1 MVGPMLS
8 TTGRVP
14 NAMGAAS
21 LAPSVSP
28 AGTVCG
34 RGGQGS
40 VSAGSVS
47 AGSVLGRYMCTG
59 SVYLQGSVGIRWPVE
74 IAHRRP
80 GQLSRLGF
88 RWVYLR
94 VVTCWLD
101 GTPSRHGTAAL

>member
-1 MVGPMLS
+1 MALVGPRLS

-28 AGTVCG
+28 AGTVSCAA

-47 AGSVLGRYMCTG
+47 AGSVLGRYM
-59 SVYLQGSVGIRWPVE
+59 YRVGIS
-74 IAHRRP
+74 A
-80 GQLSRLGF
+80 GF
-88 RWVYLR
+88 GWYLLAGR
-94 VVTCWLD
+94 D
-101 GTPSRHGTAAL
+101 SP

>member
-8 TTGRVP
+8 TTGRAP

-47 AGSVLGRYMCTG
+47 AGSVLGRYM
-59 SVYLQGSVGIRWPVE
+59 YRVGIS
-74 IAHRRP
+74 A
-80 GQLSRLGF
+80 GF
-88 RWVYLR
+88 GWYLLAGR
-94 VVTCWLD
+94 D
-101 GTPSRHGTAAL
+101 SP